1 MLSYVAMAEHSKWR
15 LAIDLCSVIVISFSA
30 PFFMYPDKL

>member
-15 LAIDLCSVIVISFSA
+15 LAIDLCSVIVISFS
-30 PFFMYPDKL
+30 FFMYPDKL